1 MKTKDYKTT
10 TINIGKIILPLIV
23 LINLPFNMEGRITY
37 AYDAA
42 GNRIKREI
50 VINPS
55 KIAPGISSGVNE
67 NFYDSIGEKSVTITS
82 NGSGIFQISINNLN
96 AEDTGNVSVYSI
108 SGITIMN
115 EVITE
120 GVLNIDISSS
130 PNGIYILSVTIN
142 ENQTTW
148 KITKK

>member
-1 MKTKDYKTT
+1 M
-10 TINIGKIILPLIV
+10 
-23 LINLPFNMEGRITY
+23 
-37 AYDAA
+37 
-42 GNRIKREI
+42 
-50 VINPS
+50 
-55 KIAPGISSGVNE
+55 
-67 NFYDSIGEKSVTITS
+67 TITS